1 MIRKVVIP
9 AAGLGTRFLPATKA
23 IPKEMLPIVDV
34 PLIQV
39 VVEEA
44 VACGIDQVVIVTGRG
59 KDAIADHFDI
69 SFELE
74 EVLLRRGKDD
84 LARELRRIATLAEV
98 VLVRQGE
105 AKGLGHAVL
114 CAHRVVGDEPFA
126 VVLPDDIV
134 DAETPCL
141 KQLIA
146 VHDAHGGGVVALEKM
161 PRERLSSY
169 GIVDVAESPAP
180 RTHRLRGLVEKP
192 PIDRAPSDLAVIGR
206 YILPPEVF
214 AHLDRIAAAEADSGG
229 EIQLTDALHALARDG
244 RMWGLEFE
252 GQRFDMGTPAGFLGA
267 NITFAMKRPSL
278 RAALGPMLRQVLR

>member
-1 MIRKVVIP
+1 
-9 AAGLGTRFLPATKA
+9 
-23 IPKEMLPIVDV
+23 MLPIVDV

-44 VACGIDQVVIVTGRG
+44 VACGIDQVVIITGRG

-74 EVLLRRGKDD
+74 EVLARRGKDD
-84 LARELRRIATLAEV
+84 LVRELRRIATLAEV

-141 KQLIA
+141 KQLIDL
-146 VHDAHGGGVVALEKM
+146 HESHGGGVVALEKM

-169 GIVDVAESPAP
+169 GIADVASSPAP
-180 RTHRLRGLVEKP
+180 RTHKLCGLVEKP
-192 PIDRAPSDLAVIGR
+192 PVDRAPSDLAIIGR
-206 YILPPEVF
+206 YILPPDVF
-214 AHLDRIAAAEADSGG
+214 AHLDRIAAAKSESGG
-229 EIQLTDALHALARDG
+229 EIQLTDALHALAKEG
-244 RMWGLEFE
+244 KMWGLEFL

-267 NITFAMKRPSL
+267 NLTFAMKRAPL
-278 RAALGPMLRQVLR
+278 RAALAPMFEKMAK

>member
-44 VACGIDQVVIVTGRG
+44 VACGIDQIVIITGRG

-74 EVLLRRGKDD
+74 EVLARRGKVD
-84 LARELRRIATLAEV
+84 LVRELRRIATLAEV

-114 CAHRVVGDEPFA
+114 CAHRVVGNEPFA

-146 VHDAHGGGVVALEKM
+146 VHNERGGGVVALEKM
-161 PRERLSSY
+161 ARERLSHY
-169 GIVDVAESPAP
+169 GIADVASSPAA
-180 RTHRLRGLVEKP
+180 RTHKLRGLVEKP
-192 PIDRAPSDLAVIGR
+192 AVDRAPSDLAVIGR
-206 YILPPEVF
+206 YVLPPEVF
-214 AHLDRIAAAEADSGG
+214 GHLDRIAANNAKLGG
-229 EIQLTDALHALARDG
+229 EIQLTDALQSLAEEG
-244 RMWGLEFE
+244 KMWGLEFL
-252 GQRFDMGTPAGFLGA
+252 GQRFDMGTPTGFLGA
-267 NITFAMKRPSL
+267 NLTFAMKRPEL
-278 RAALGPMLRQVLR
+278 RAALAPILRKVAP